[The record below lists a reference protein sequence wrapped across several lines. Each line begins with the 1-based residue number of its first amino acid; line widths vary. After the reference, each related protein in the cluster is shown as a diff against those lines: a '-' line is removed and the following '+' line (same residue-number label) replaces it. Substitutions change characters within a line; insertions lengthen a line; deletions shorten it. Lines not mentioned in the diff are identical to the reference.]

1 MNILVTGGAGY
12 IGSHVS
18 VELLELGHKIIVI
31 DNLSNSQISALYNV
45 SKIVNIDLN
54 IDEDIDAYFTFI
66 KADIRDKESLEN
78 IFSLHQIDA
87 VIHFAGLKSVKES
100 VENPTEYYSNNVDG
114 SINLFNVMEKFHCKT
129 IIYSSS
135 ATVYGDFKEIPI
147 NEASELLPTN
157 PYGKSKKIVED
168 FLNNLFNL
176 DETWHVA
183 ILRYFNPI
191 GAHKSG
197 LIGEIP
203 ADIPNNLI
211 PYIMQVA
218 SGELKILNIFG
229 NDYDTHDGTGV
240 RDYIH
245 VIDLAYGH
253 IKALEVLVEKPQ
265 IITVNL
271 GTGVGYSVLDIVRT
285 FEKVTK
291 QKIIYK
297 ISGRRDGDVAISY
310 ADTTFAKEVL
320 GWEAIYNLEDMC
332 HDLWEFKL
340 KN

>member
-1 MNILVTGGAGY
+1 MNILVTGGAGF
-12 IGSHVS
+12 IGSHVC
-18 VELLELGHKIIVI
+18 VELLLSGYKIIVI

-66 KADIRDKESLEN
+66 NADIRDKEPLEK
-78 IFSLHQIDA
+78 IFSEHQIDA

-100 VENPTEYYSNNVDG
+100 VENPTDYYSNNVDG

-135 ATVYGDFKEIPI
+135 ATVYGDSKEMPI

-157 PYGKSKKIVED
+157 PYGESKKIVED

-176 DETWHVA
+176 DEAWHVA

-197 LIGEIP
+197 LIGENP

-211 PYIMQVA
+211 PYIMKVA

-245 VIDLAYGH
+245 VIDLAHGH

-271 GTGVGYSVLDIVRT
+271 GTGIGYSVLDVIKT
-285 FEKVTK
+285 FEKVLK
-291 QKIIYK
+291 QKIIFE
-297 ISGRRDGDVAISY
+297 ISDRRSGDVAKY
-310 ADTTFAKEVL
+310 VADPTFAKEIL
-320 GWEAIYNLEDMC
+320 SWEAQYNLEDMC
-332 HDLWEFKL
+332 YDSWNYKL
-340 KN
+340 LN

>member
-1 MNILVTGGAGY
+1 MNILVTGGAGF
-12 IGSHVS
+12 IGSHVC
-18 VELLELGHKIIVI
+18 VELLELGYKIIVI
-31 DNLSNSQISALYNV
+31 DNLSNSQINALYNV

-66 KADIRDKESLEN
+66 KADIRDKEPLEK
-78 IFSLHQIDA
+78 IFSVHEIDV
-87 VIHFAGLKSVKES
+87 VIHFAGLKSVIES
-100 VENPTEYYSNNVDG
+100 VENPTDYYSNNVDG
-114 SINLFNVMEKFHCKT
+114 STNLFHVMEKFNCKT
-129 IIYSSS
+129 IIFSSS
-135 ATVYGDFKEIPI
+135 STVYGDSKEMPI
-147 NEASELLPTN
+147 IETSQLLPTN

-168 FLNNLFNL
+168 LLKNLFNL
-176 DETWHVA
+176 DDSWHIA

-197 LIGEIP
+197 LIGESP
-203 ADIPNNLI
+203 VDIPNNLL
-211 PYIMQVA
+211 PYIMKVA

-253 IKALEVLVEKPQ
+253 IKALEVLVKKPQ
-265 IITVNL
+265 MITVNL

>member
-1 MNILVTGGAGY
+1 MNILVTGGAGF
-12 IGSHVS
+12 IGSHVC
-18 VELLELGHKIIVI
+18 VELLLSGYKIIVI

-45 SKIVNIDLN
+45 SKIANIDLN

-66 KADIRDKESLEN
+66 KADIRDKEPLEK

-87 VIHFAGLKSVKES
+87 VIHFAGLKFVKES
-100 VENPTEYYSNNVDG
+100 VENPAEYYSNNVDG

-135 ATVYGDFKEIPI
+135 ATVYGDSKEMPI
-147 NEASELLPTN
+147 NEESQLLPTN

-168 FLNNLFNL
+168 FLKNLYNL
-176 DETWHVA
+176 DNAWHIA

-197 LIGEIP
+197 LIGESP
-203 ADIPNNLI
+203 VDIPNNLL
-211 PYIMQVA
+211 PYIMKVA
-218 SGELKILNIFG
+218 SGELKILNVFG

-265 IITVNL
+265 LITANL
-271 GTGVGYSVLDIVRT
+271 GTGIGYSVLDVIKT
-285 FEKVTK
+285 FEKVSK
-291 QKIIYK
+291 QKIIFK
-297 ISGRRDGDVAISY
+297 VLARRAGDVAISY
-310 ADTTFAKEVL
+310 ADATFAKEVFN
-320 GWEAIYNLEDMC
+320 WEAIYNLEDMC
-332 HDLWEFKL
+332 HDSWNYKL